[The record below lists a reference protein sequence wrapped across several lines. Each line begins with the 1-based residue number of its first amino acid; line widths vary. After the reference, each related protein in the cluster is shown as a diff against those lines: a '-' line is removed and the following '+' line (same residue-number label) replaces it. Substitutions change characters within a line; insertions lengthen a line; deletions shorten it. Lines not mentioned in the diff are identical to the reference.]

1 MPGPST
7 LWRLNG
13 VGIGRRR
20 AVVRRRGGADT
31 AEGDQGQQHRDTETL
46 HLLTSALHS
55 LGRRGRPPRCN
66 EGRPQPADSGR
77 HLNDV
82 NLINEL
88 AARLP
93 SRDESVAPGTILD
106 GEGRVIRVVPAAEFR
121 RPQLPSRGT
130 WRDRRRDKPPRQ
142 GRGMRDIV
150 AAVVLGPLLVSAPA
164 RGEEMPPPDR
174 PTITPAPLHA
184 TMTEAE
190 RRLEES
196 MGKRRREDLLR
207 AMKPS
212 PPPNPDLGYDLT
224 TAIQQRIIEKSLPR

>member
-1 MPGPST
+1 MEGCSAQRGTRKMPGPST

-20 AVVRRRGGADT
+20 AVVRRRGSADT

-106 GEGRVIRVVPAAEFR
+106 GEGRVIRVVPAAVFR
-121 RPQLPSRGT
+121 RPQLPSPGA
-130 WRDRRRDKPPRQ
+130 WRLGGRARREVERRRAQQPHSHTASTNRSGHKKEKE
-142 GRGMRDIV
+142 
-150 AAVVLGPLLVSAPA
+150 AK
-164 RGEEMPPPDR
+164 
-174 PTITPAPLHA
+174 
-184 TMTEAE
+184 TE
-190 RRLEES
+190 
-196 MGKRRREDLLR
+196 
-207 AMKPS
+207 
-212 PPPNPDLGYDLT
+212 
-224 TAIQQRIIEKSLPR
+224 I